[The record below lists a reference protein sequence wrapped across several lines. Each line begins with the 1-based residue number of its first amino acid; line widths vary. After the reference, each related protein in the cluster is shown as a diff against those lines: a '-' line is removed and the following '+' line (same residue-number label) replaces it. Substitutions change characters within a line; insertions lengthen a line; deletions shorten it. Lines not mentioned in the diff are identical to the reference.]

1 MADQDFAAE
10 LAQAKEEIEAL
21 RRRIALLE
29 NRLEAIPDTLLLSK
43 NQTVRSLAVLG
54 HGVLGLLAI
63 GIVLLLLR
71 ALFS

>member
-10 LAQAKEEIEAL
+10 LAQAKEEIEGL